1 MKGWRVCWG
10 AEPLTREGLGYR
22 STVPTLLIPH
32 HKCGIFYALTDHSE
46 RSIGTDGFANYLGEF
61 EIAFTA
67 LRGNP
72 GERNAIA
79 VRAYLEGNDSPFS
92 DNVEW
97 TTG

>member
-1 MKGWRVCWG
+1 M
-10 AEPLTREGLGYR
+10 
-22 STVPTLLIPH
+22 
-32 HKCGIFYALTDHSE
+32 
-46 RSIGTDGFANYLGEF
+46 DGFANYLGAF

>member
-1 MKGWRVCWG
+1 MATILDQPKITYPAHNATHIRPSFTLRGKAVPGSRV
-10 AEPLTREGLGYR
+10 
-22 STVPTLLIPH
+22 
-32 HKCGIFYALTDHSE
+32 KIFETGHSE

-79 VRAYLEGNDSPFS
+79 VRAYLDGNDSPFS